1 VNPAAAALV
10 LAAVA
15 SGRPPAAGKV
25 VHEIAVDVRG
35 PLAMVEVTRTL
46 PSDSP
51 ASFDRLLD
59 LALPEGAA
67 LVDVAVSDAG
77 RWRDVAATADA
88 SKRYLASLDARG
100 VSPSREPFDD
110 VTTHRV
116 RVVSSAA
123 PSSPRQPATVRYRFS
138 VLPPLVDGRRR
149 VRFPATPERQPTPAD
164 VTVSVDRAAEI
175 DLAGV
180 RSQGGAA
187 RGRVSTRG
195 AWELSWSQPRAA
207 APAAGVELDGSA
219 AVAKVGPARTLAAVG
234 VRAVAGQ
241 ERQPPERVLLLV
253 DRSRSVGLPGLSAER
268 DLARRL
274 LESLPPSTRFD
285 ALFFDRATHR
295 LFPASRPATREAL
308 SALEAELVPD
318 RLRNGT
324 DLAGAL
330 REAGALLRREADAFA
345 PRALVA
351 LITDGALPDGPNGHA
366 LGEALGAVPGVELTL
381 AAWVI
386 RPEGDDAAPA
396 SGRATLRQLA
406 ALHGGALREL
416 GPRELGDEVSATL
429 SALARGGDAADVRV
443 SAGGK
448 SRALLE
454 RLAPGEARARLL
466 ELEAPVRA
474 VTATVGGRHVSVA
487 LRAQTV
493 DAAWLRAL
501 EQPLSELGPRL
512 VDVPGVVAL
521 VEVPHREAPAED
533 VVRGSLDRTVVRNT
547 LSLAYSPRARACY
560 LNRPAATPAERDLA
574 GRVRIAIELAR
585 GEVGGV
591 AIEASTLAAPRI
603 EACLREGAFEIDVPR
618 ALRSDAPVTAVLNLV
633 FRPRTPEKRISAD
646 EAALGAQIDLVIEGL
661 HRDEAQSAIDPAP
674 PQDRSMVPTR

>member
-1 VNPAAAALV
+1 VSPTAAALV

-15 SGRPPAAGKV
+15 SGRPPAASKD
-25 VHEIAVDVRG
+25 VHEISVDVRG
-35 PLAMVEVTRTL
+35 PLAMVRVTRTL
-46 PSDSP
+46 PSDAP

-67 LVDVAVSDAG
+67 LVDVAVSDGG
-77 RWRDVAATADA
+77 RWRDAAPAADA
-88 SKRYLASLDARG
+88 SKRYLASLEARR

-110 VTTHRV
+110 TTTHRV
-116 RVVSSAA
+116 RVVSSGAG
-123 PSSPRQPATVRYRFS
+123 PRQPAAVRYRFA

-149 VRFPATPERQPTPAD
+149 LRFPAAPERQPTPAD
-164 VTVSVDRAAEI
+164 VIVSVDRASDIE
-175 DLAGV
+175 LPGM
-180 RSQGGAA
+180 RTPGGAA

-195 AWELSWSQPRAA
+195 AWELSWAPRTTAA
-207 APAAGVELDGSA
+207 AAGVTLDGSVA
-219 AVAKVGPARTLAAVG
+219 AAKVGARTLAAVG
-234 VRAVAGQ
+234 AHALAGR
-241 ERQPPERVLLLV
+241 ERQPPERVLLLI

-308 SALEAELVPD
+308 AALEAELVPD
-318 RLRNGT
+318 RLHNGT
-324 DLAGAL
+324 DLLGAL
-330 REAGALLRREADAFA
+330 REAGALLRREVEAFA
-345 PRALVA
+345 PRALIA
-351 LITDGALPDGPNGHA
+351 LITDGALSDGPSGHA
-366 LGEALGAVPGVELTL
+366 LGDALGAVPGVELTL

-396 SGRATLRQLA
+396 GGRATLRQLA
-406 ALHGGALREL
+406 ALRGGALREL
-416 GPRELGDEVSATL
+416 TPHELGDVVPATL
-429 SALARGGDAADVRV
+429 AALARGGDAADVRV
-443 SAGGK
+443 SGGPGDG
-448 SRALLE
+448 RASALVE
-454 RLAPGEARARLL
+454 RLAPGDAQAKVL
-466 ELEAPVRA
+466 ELEAPARA
-474 VTATVGGRHVSVA
+474 LTATVGGRRVSAA
-487 LRAQTV
+487 LRAQKV

-501 EQPLSELGPRL
+501 EKPDAGTRVAEA
-512 VDVPGVVAL
+512 PGVVAL
-521 VEVPHREAPAED
+521 VEVPRREAAAEE

-591 AIEASTLAAPRI
+591 AIESSTLGAPKI
-603 EACLREGAFEIDVPR
+603 EACLREGAFEIEVPR

-633 FRPRTPEKRISAD
+633 FRPRTAERRTTPD

-674 PQDRSMVPTR
+674 SPDRSMVPTR